1 MSRAARPHLPVRPIW
16 LCRVCGHPWPCGMAR
31 LSLLTEYRGN
41 RTALLI
47 YLATLKV
54 EAATQLAALTPGAPP
69 IDLTDR
75 FLSWA
80 RARG

>member
-1 MSRAARPHLPVRPIW
+1 MSHARPHLPVRPIW
-16 LCRVCGHPWPCGMAR
+16 LCRACGHPWPCGAAR
-31 LSLLTEYRGN
+31 LTLLVEYRGN

-47 YLATLKV
+47 YLATLQE
-54 EAATQLAALTPGAPP
+54 EATAQLTELTPATPP
-69 IDLTDR
+69 VNLTDR

>member
-16 LCRVCGHPWPCGMAR
+16 LCRVCGHPWPCGEAR
-31 LSLLTEYRGN
+31 LSLLVEYRGN

-47 YLATLKV
+47 YLATLKE
-54 EAATQLAALTPGAPP
+54 EAATQLAQLTPGTPP
-69 IDLTDR
+69 TDLTDR